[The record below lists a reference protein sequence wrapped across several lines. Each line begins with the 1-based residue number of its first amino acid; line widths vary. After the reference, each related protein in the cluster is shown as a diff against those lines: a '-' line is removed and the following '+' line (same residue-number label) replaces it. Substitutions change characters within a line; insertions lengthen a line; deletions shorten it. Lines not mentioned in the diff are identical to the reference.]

1 MMKKWKLILAAGIMV
16 LACAGCGTQ
25 ETESTEQSDNF
36 SAVDVHTVGEGTK
49 SEAEEKKDDYEDA
62 GQKEAGGE
70 VAEFAGLIQ
79 AAVAD
84 KDMEALADFCAYPL
98 AVNSEVIENR
108 DAFMALG
115 SDVIFTEERC
125 AVIEAVDVT
134 TLEETMAGIIMG
146 DATPNII
153 FKSVDGKLGITGI
166 N

>member
-1 MMKKWKLILAAGIMV
+1 MV

-36 SAVDVHTVGEGTK
+36 SAVDVYTVGEGTK
-49 SEAEEKKDDYEDA
+49 SEVEEKKDDYEDA

-70 VAEFAGLIQ
+70 VAEFAGLI
-79 AAVAD
+79 
-84 KDMEALADFCAYPL
+84 E
-98 AVNSEVIENR
+98 SR

>member
-1 MMKKWKLILAAGIMV
+1 MV

-36 SAVDVHTVGEGTK
+36 SAVDVYTVGEGTK

-84 KDMEALADFCAYPL
+84 KDMEALADLCKIGRAH
-98 AVNSEVIENR
+98 V
-108 DAFMALG
+108 
-115 SDVIFTEERC
+115 
-125 AVIEAVDVT
+125 
-134 TLEETMAGIIMG
+134 
-146 DATPNII
+146 
-153 FKSVDGKLGITGI
+153 
-166 N
+166 